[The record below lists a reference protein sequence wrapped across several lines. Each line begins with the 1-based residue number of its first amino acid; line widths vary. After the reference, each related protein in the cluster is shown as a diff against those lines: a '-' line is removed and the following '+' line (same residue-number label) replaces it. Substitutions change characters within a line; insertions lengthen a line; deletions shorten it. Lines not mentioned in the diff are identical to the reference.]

1 MEFVEEEIEKTLEN
15 VFNSS
20 WFTKK
25 RINVKAEDLQENVNE
40 MKKEPSLYYFLL
52 MTPIGV
58 P

>member
-1 MEFVEEEIEKTLEN
+1 LFHEEKDNL
-15 VFNSS
+15 
-20 WFTKK
+20 
-25 RINVKAEDLQENVNE
+25 KAEDLQENVNE